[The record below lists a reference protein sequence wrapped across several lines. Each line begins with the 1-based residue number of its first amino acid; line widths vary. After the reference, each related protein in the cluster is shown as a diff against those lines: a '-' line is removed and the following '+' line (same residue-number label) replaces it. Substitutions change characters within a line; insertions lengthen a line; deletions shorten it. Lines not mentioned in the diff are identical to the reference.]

1 MNLPNRGR
9 RLQKLVTVLIGLTLS
24 SGAWAQSR
32 TYPKGYNR
40 NEQTKTPGADVPP
53 VDSTA
58 TAQAQKSVSA
68 ARDTVKKAEDDLASV
83 SNKLRSDFNASPE
96 MTAATAEFK
105 TAQGAYDKASKPT
118 LDKVHDGDEY
128 KAASA
133 AHEQDETKLTDL
145 RANSGSADAISQLA
159 MDAMTQASTMSKLE
173 SYALEAD
180 PETAAAKGKMLQV
193 GAKIAKLQAAFN
205 ASLKQNAEWAS
216 AKKALDDARQ
226 NLETASAALRDAN
239 NKQAAAQA
247 AHNAA
252 LAQQQRQNQEHPA
265 TPPANQNNQNP
276 ANNN

>member
-9 RLQKLVTVLIGLTLS
+9 RLQKLVTVLVGLTLS

-40 NEQTKTPGADVPP
+40 NAQTKTPSVDVPP

-83 SNKLRSDFNASPE
+83 TNKLRSDFNASPE

-105 TAQGAYDKASKPT
+105 TAQGVYDKASKPT

-205 ASLKQNAEWAS
+205 ASLTQNAEWAS

-226 NLETASAALRDAN
+226 NLETASAALRDAA
-239 NKQAAAQA
+239 NKQASQQA

-265 TPPANQNNQNP
+265 TSSPQPNQ
-276 ANNN
+276 